1 MVALPRLLNSLK
13 SINNTIKYL
22 FYLMFWVIANI
33 YLLFPFSIL
42 SASDC
47 DETMKGSL
55 KVDPKKDLCAG
66 VFHQKKLVEYVLQL
80 DRIVLLTY
88 CLPGCCTTPRQ
99 AARWPHNK

>member
-1 MVALPRLLNSLK
+1 MIP
-13 SINNTIKYL
+13 NN
-22 FYLMFWVIANI
+22 

-80 DRIVLLTY
+80 DRIVL
-88 CLPGCCTTPRQ
+88 
-99 AARWPHNK
+99 